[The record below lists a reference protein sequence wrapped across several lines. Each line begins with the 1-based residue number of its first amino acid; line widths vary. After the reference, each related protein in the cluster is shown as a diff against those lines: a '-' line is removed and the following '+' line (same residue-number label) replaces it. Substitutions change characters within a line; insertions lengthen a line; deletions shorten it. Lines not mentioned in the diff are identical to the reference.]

1 MGLTPEQ
8 DMKIAEEAALW
19 VQRLREQDTPELQA
33 AFSEWARQGTR
44 HVEEFLFAQAI
55 WKEFDRVDPTAA
67 GRLQTQGPED
77 SIVAFP
83 KQAPITVRAP
93 TGRRIA
99 WRVAAGIAAAVV
111 AVFAWTQLPFDP
123 QRTYVTEVGEQKI
136 LKLADGSLIR
146 LNAVSR
152 AVIDFD
158 DHTRLVRLT
167 EGEAL
172 FTVAHDTSRPFIV
185 VTDTAHVRAVG
196 TQFNV
201 YRNDANGTRVA
212 VIEGVVQVS
221 TGSAVSPAARDV
233 SVAPIQLTA
242 GDEAQVVHGGIQKTE
257 KPNIERAVSWTQRK
271 LMFPGNELREIVAQF
286 NRYNDKPIRIEA
298 PELDARRMSGV
309 FDADDPAPLLNH
321 LASDP
326 QIEVVRGSDAIV
338 IRRKAQ

>member
-1 MGLTPEQ
+1 MGLTPVQ
-8 DMKIAEEAALW
+8 DMKIAEEAAIW

-55 WKEFDRVDPTAA
+55 WKEFDRVDPSAA
-67 GRLQTQGPED
+67 GKFPTPHLDD

-83 KQAPITVRAP
+83 QQAPVEVRISH
-93 TGRRIA
+93 GRRSA
-99 WRVAAGIAAAVV
+99 WRIAAGIAAAVV
-111 AVFAWTQLPFDP
+111 AAFAWTQFAPFDR
-123 QRTYVTEVGEQKI
+123 QRAYVTEVGEQKT

-158 DHTRLVRLT
+158 DNQRLVRLT

-185 VTDTAHVRAVG
+185 ITDTARVRAVG

-221 TGSAVSPAARDV
+221 TGNTTATPSPL
-233 SVAPIQLTA
+233 QLKA
-242 GDEAQVVHGGIQKTE
+242 GDEAEVEHGRIQKAA
-257 KPNIERAVSWTQRK
+257 KPDIERAVSWTHRK
-271 LMFPGNELREIVAQF
+271 LMFPGNELRDIVAQF
-286 NRYNDKPIRIEA
+286 NRYNDKPIRIET
-298 PELDARRMSGV
+298 PELGSRRMSGV

-326 QIEVVRGSDAIV
+326 HVEVIRGNDTIV